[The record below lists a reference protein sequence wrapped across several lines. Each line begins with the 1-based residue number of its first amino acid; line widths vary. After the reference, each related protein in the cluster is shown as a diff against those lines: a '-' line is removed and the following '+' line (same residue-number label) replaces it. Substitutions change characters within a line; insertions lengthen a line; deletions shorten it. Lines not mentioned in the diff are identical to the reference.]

1 LIGGVILEIIKYI
14 GAAFSTWFV
23 GFFPYFEIYIAV
35 PAGFAAGLNWF
46 DAFFW
51 ASLGNW
57 MVIPFVDICY
67 EWLMR
72 FKFMNKIAEKSLN
85 GKWQDRIEKYGSWFI
100 LLLTPLAGVWTI
112 AVIAKVLKFNRA
124 KLLIYSAISVWVTG
138 LIIAILIINGITLV
152 S

>member
-1 LIGGVILEIIKYI
+1 LIGGLILEIIKYI

-67 EWLMR
+67 EWLMK
-72 FKFMNKIAEKSLN
+72 FKFMKKITEKSLN
-85 GKWQDRIEKYGSWFI
+85 GKWENRIEKHGAWVI

-112 AVIAKVLKFNRA
+112 GVIAKALKFNRA
-124 KLLIYSAISVWVTG
+124 KLWIYSATSVGITG
-138 LIIAILIINGITLV
+138 LIIAILIINGITL

>member
-1 LIGGVILEIIKYI
+1 MEIIKYI

-85 GKWQDRIEKYGSWFI
+85 GKWQDRIEKHGSWFI

-112 AVIAKVLKFNRA
+112 VVIAKALKFNRA

>member
-1 LIGGVILEIIKYI
+1 MEIIKYI

-72 FKFMNKIAEKSLN
+72 FKFMKKITEKSLN
-85 GKWQDRIEKYGSWFI
+85 GKWQDRIEKHGAWFI

-112 AVIAKVLKFNRA
+112 GVIAKALKFNRA
-124 KLLIYSAISVWVTG
+124 KLLIYSATSVGVTG

>member
-1 LIGGVILEIIKYI
+1 MEIIKYI

-85 GKWQDRIEKYGSWFI
+85 GKWQDRIEKHGSWFI

-112 AVIAKVLKFNRA
+112 VVIAKALKFNRA
-124 KLLIYSAISVWVTG
+124 KLLIYSATSVWVTG

>member
-1 LIGGVILEIIKYI
+1 LIGGLILEIIKYI

-67 EWLMR
+67 EWLMK
-72 FKFMNKIAEKSLN
+72 FKFMKKITEKSLN
-85 GKWQDRIEKYGSWFI
+85 GKWQDRIEKHGAWFI

-112 AVIAKVLKFNRA
+112 VVIAKALKFNRA
-124 KLLIYSAISVWVTG
+124 KLLIYSATSVWVTG
-138 LIIAILIINGITLV
+138 LIIAILIINGIE
-152 S
+152 

>member
-1 LIGGVILEIIKYI
+1 MIGGLILEIIKYI

-85 GKWQDRIEKYGSWFI
+85 GKWQDRIEKHGSWFI

-112 AVIAKVLKFNRA
+112 VVIAKALKFNRA
-124 KLLIYSAISVWVTG
+124 KLLIYSATSVWVTG

>member
-1 LIGGVILEIIKYI
+1 MEIIKYI

-85 GKWQDRIEKYGSWFI
+85 GKWQDRIEKHGSWFI

-112 AVIAKVLKFNRA
+112 AVIAKALKFNRA
-124 KLLIYSAISVWVTG
+124 KLLIYSATSVWVTG

>member
-1 LIGGVILEIIKYI
+1 LIGGLILEIIKYI

-67 EWLMR
+67 EWLMK
-72 FKFMNKIAEKSLN
+72 FKFMKKITEKSLN
-85 GKWQDRIEKYGSWFI
+85 GKWQDRIEKHGAWFI

-112 AVIAKVLKFNRA
+112 VVIAKALKFNRA
-124 KLLIYSAISVWVTG
+124 KLLIYSATSVWVTG
-138 LIIAILIINGITLV
+138 LIIAILIINGIT
-152 S
+152 

>member
-1 LIGGVILEIIKYI
+1 MEIIKYI

-85 GKWQDRIEKYGSWFI
+85 GKWQDHIEKHGPWFI

-124 KLLIYSAISVWVTG
+124 KLYIYSAISVWVTG

>member
-1 LIGGVILEIIKYI
+1 MEIIKYI

-23 GFFPYFEIYIAV
+23 GFFPYFEIYIAI

-85 GKWQDRIEKYGSWFI
+85 GKWQDRIEKHGSWFI

-112 AVIAKVLKFNRA
+112 VVIAKALKFNRA
-124 KLLIYSAISVWVTG
+124 KLLIYSATSVWVTG
-138 LIIAILIINGITLV
+138 LIIAILIINGIT
-152 S
+152 